1 MDKFY
6 KSSLI
11 LIISNLITGVLGF
24 AFSIL
29 ISRELGAEGMGLY
42 GLIMPVYDLFICLI
56 CGGMVAAM
64 SKVAAV
70 YYSKRDFINLNRTLD
85 VTICFDLVWGIV
97 VACFVFINSD
107 FISLHLIKDPRATS
121 ALRVVCPAMLFI
133 AVSAILKGYFY
144 GTLNVKVPA
153 LIDIFEK
160 AFRVAA
166 LIIIIINYTPTVTLA
181 YIILALGESLSL
193 LLLYT
198 VYKFNKNSDEISSIK
213 EDKIQLLFDVLKFSF
228 PLCINGFL
236 STIFYSIS
244 TLLLPRRLMTAGLS
258 YADSLSVIGK
268 FNGMALTTALFPIII
283 INALCIVL
291 VPDISQKISKNNYFD
306 LERRIGKVIK
316 IALIL
321 GLATTAICLF
331 IPDYL
336 GNLFF
341 NRNDLGDYIKFAG
354 MISPLVFL
362 TTTTYGILNGLGRQ
376 KIILKNSLFA
386 SLVQLVLIYILSG
399 IPYLNIYGYG
409 ISLIITSIIL
419 LILNICDIRKFCII
433 KIFD

>member
-56 CGGMVAAM
+56 CGGMVPAI

-70 YYSKRDFINLNRTLD
+70 YYSKKDYLNLNRTLD
-85 VTICFDLVWGIV
+85 VTIYFDLVWGIV

-107 FISLHLIKDPRATS
+107 FISLNLIKDPRAVG
-121 ALRVVCPAMLFI
+121 ALRIVCPAMLCI
-133 AVSAILKGYFY
+133 AISSILKGYFY

-153 LIDIFEK
+153 LIDILEK
-160 AFRVAA
+160 AFRVTA
-166 LIIIIINYTPTVTLA
+166 LLIIINYTPTVTLA
-181 YIILALGESLSL
+181 YLILALGEALSL
-193 LLLYT
+193 LFLYT
-198 VYKFNKNSDEISSIK
+198 VYKFYKNNNDSFTVK

-228 PLCINGFL
+228 PLCVNGFL

-291 VPDISQKISKNNYFD
+291 VPDISQKITKNNYFD
-306 LERRIGKVIK
+306 LEKRIGKVMRL
-316 IALIL
+316 ALIL
-321 GLATTAICLF
+321 GLATSFICFF

-362 TTTTYGILNGLGRQ
+362 TSTTYGILNGLGRQ
-376 KIILKNSLFA
+376 KIILKNSLFS
-386 SLVQLVLIYILSG
+386 SLVQLVLIYALSG

-409 ISLIITSIIL
+409 ISLIVTATIL
-419 LILNICDIRKFCII
+419 LILNICDIKKFCAIRL
-433 KIFD
+433 FY